1 MRIYDFPTFPN
12 PLRIRIALA
21 EKGLANQVEFVLV
34 DLPAA
39 EHKQP
44 PFLAINPEGTVPVLE
59 LDDGTYIS
67 ECTAITVYLDHLQG
81 ESTLTGITPKDK
93 AIIHMMQKRA
103 ERELLYA
110 VGNYFHYGTPGA
122 GPAVEAYKLPEWE
135 GRTEWG
141 ALERKRA
148 IEGMRYFDSV
158 LSKKPYVAGE
168 QFSMADI
175 TLWAGMYFAAF
186 AEIAIP
192 EECAFLKTWHAKVSE
207 RPSVK
212 QPA

>member
-1 MRIYDFPTFPN
+1 M
-12 PLRIRIALA
+12 
-21 EKGLANQVEFVLV
+21 
-34 DLPAA
+34 
-39 EHKQP
+39 
-44 PFLAINPEGTVPVLE
+44 
-59 LDDGTYIS
+59 
-67 ECTAITVYLDHLQG
+67 
-81 ESTLTGITPKDK
+81 LTGITPKDK

-122 GPAVEAYKLPEWE
+122 GPAVEAYKLPQWE

-141 ALERKRA
+141 ALERNRA
-148 IEGMRYFDSV
+148 VDGMRYFDSV
-158 LSKKPYVAGE
+158 LSRQPYVAGE

-175 TLWAGMYFAAF
+175 TLWAGLYFAAF

-192 EECAFLKTWHAKVSE
+192 EECTFLKTWHAKVSK

-212 QPA
+212 HPA